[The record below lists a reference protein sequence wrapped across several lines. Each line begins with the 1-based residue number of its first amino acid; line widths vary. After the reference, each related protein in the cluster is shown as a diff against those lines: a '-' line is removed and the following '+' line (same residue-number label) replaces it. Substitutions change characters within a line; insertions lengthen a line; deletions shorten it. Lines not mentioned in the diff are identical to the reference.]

1 MKKWLAILFFVGF
14 QCLAQN
20 KSSDAA
26 QTMPSKEEFSE
37 LLSKADQ
44 QVSAFERTVKTVTPS
59 SDGPISDLATKGLE
73 AASAAHT
80 IISAQQRNGP
90 TGYGLVTLVVTLDDL
105 NSNAIRSALVLVSTD
120 RDKIAA
126 GGRPDPNLPS
136 FVLALSTAGSSCNDI
151 AELIMHATLRYLS
164 VEETILGELLDGK
177 K

>member
-90 TGYGLVTLVVTLDDL
+90 TGYGLWFWCRLTETKLRRVVVQIQTCPASFWRCRRPGALATTSQSSL
-105 NSNAIRSALVLVSTD
+105 CMLLSAI
-120 RDKIAA
+120 
-126 GGRPDPNLPS
+126 
-136 FVLALSTAGSSCNDI
+136 
-151 AELIMHATLRYLS
+151 
-164 VEETILGELLDGK
+164 
-177 K
+177 